1 MALNDINNNNNN
13 TRITA
18 IPLQGTCDKVYIST
32 SDVQMHANYHRKDSA
47 IIQEG
52 FQRLRATEECR
63 TPYCAFYGQRTTH
76 FHCRRDHCQFTF
88 KNKADMG
95 ERNACY
101 IVVISIISTIAIPFV
116 RRDCLFYS
124 VSIVEKHKTYHI
136 KDEQLARDGFKK
148 FMKPDPCG
156 FSNCRFSQVCNH
168 IHCVRDGCNYV
179 LHSSGQLLSHK
190 RKHERKDS
198 EIAYRKFK
206 LAQQAV
212 MNMTGGSA
220 SGVGMAA
227 GVPDQSMSDDE
238 WGTSGGSPWD
248 ARRRGGS
255 DAHNMSVNELS
266 ISPSSSL
273 QFLHQQANSLASL
286 SALAAQAGDAASYSN
301 SSSEGGGACGGPVSP
316 SLSIRVPQSARI
328 GGGHGFFTDNSSA
341 IVPTDGGSPDDVEMW
356 PRYLTRF
363 KPNTCTGGSTCSMY
377 DDDHFHCKEP
387 NCDAPI
393 KYVTATLVLVCRL
406 D

>member
-1 MALNDINNNNNN
+1 M
-13 TRITA
+13 
-18 IPLQGTCDKVYIST
+18 
-32 SDVQMHANYHRKDSA
+32 
-47 IIQEG
+47 
-52 FQRLRATEECR
+52 
-63 TPYCAFYGQRTTH
+63 
-76 FHCRRDHCQFTF
+76 
-88 KNKADMG
+88 
-95 ERNACY
+95 
-101 IVVISIISTIAIPFV
+101 
-116 RRDCLFYS
+116 
-124 VSIVEKHKTYHI
+124 
-136 KDEQLARDGFKK
+136 ARDGFKK

-156 FSNCRFSQVCNH
+156 FPNCRFSQVCNH

-220 SGVGMAA
+220 GGVGV
-227 GVPDQSMSDDE
+227 GVSVPDQSMSDDE
-238 WGTSGGSPWD
+238 WGMSGSPWD

-255 DAHNMSVNELS
+255 DAQMSVNELS
-266 ISPSSSL
+266 ISPNSSL

-301 SSSEGGGACGGPVSP
+301 SSSDGGACGGPVSP
-316 SLSIRVPQSARI
+316 SLSGRVPQSART
-328 GGGHGFFTDNSSA
+328 GGHGFFTDNSSA
-341 IVPTDGGSPDDVEMW
+341 TVPADGGSPDDVEMW

-363 KPNTCTGGSTCSMY
+363 KPNTCVGGSSCAVY
-377 DDDHFHCKEP
+377 DDDHYHCKEP

-393 KYVTATLVLVCRL
+393 RYVTDTTYMVFGLYWL
-406 D
+406 

>member
-1 MALNDINNNNNN
+1 MYNFL
-13 TRITA
+13 
-18 IPLQGTCDKVYIST
+18 
-32 SDVQMHANYHRKDSA
+32 
-47 IIQEG
+47 
-52 FQRLRATEECR
+52 
-63 TPYCAFYGQRTTH
+63 
-76 FHCRRDHCQFTF
+76 
-88 KNKADMG
+88 
-95 ERNACY
+95 
-101 IVVISIISTIAIPFV
+101 
-116 RRDCLFYS
+116 
-124 VSIVEKHKTYHI
+124 EKHKTYHI

-212 MNMTGGSA
+212 MNMTGGGGGG
-220 SGVGMAA
+220 GVGNP
-227 GVPDQSMSDDE
+227 PDQVSDDE
-238 WGTSGGSPWD
+238 WGPWD
-248 ARRRGGS
+248 GRRR
-255 DAHNMSVNELS
+255 AHAAADSQMNELS

-301 SSSEGGGACGGPVSP
+301 SSSDGGGGPMSP
-316 SLSIRVPQSARI
+316 LSATPRAPSKI
-328 GGGHGFFTDNSSA
+328 GGHGFFTDNSSA
-341 IVPTDGGSPDDVEMW
+341 TPDGLPDDVEMW

-363 KPNTCTGGSTCSMY
+363 KPHTCTGGSGCTLY
-377 DDDHFHCKEP
+377 DADHFHCKEP
-387 NCDAPI
+387 NCETPV
-393 KYVTATLVLVCRL
+393 KYVYYNL
-406 D
+406 